1 MSALITLLLL
11 GLAIACFIGG
21 WLAPELVALLAAGLL
36 MATGVLTPN
45 EALAGFGS
53 PALITL
59 VGLFVLSNGL
69 LHSGALDRLREL
81 LASPRIRNPS
91 QLMVVFGF
99 VVAPISG
106 FIPNTPIVAILLP
119 VVQGWC
125 QRRGISPSWVLTPP
139 SDANLIGGTITL
151 ISTST
156 T

>member
-1 MSALITLLLL
+1 MSALVTLLLL
-11 GLAIACFIGG
+11 ALAIACFIGS

-36 MATGVLTPN
+36 MATGVLTLN

-53 PALITL
+53 PALITP

-91 QLMVVFGF
+91 QLMLVFGF
-99 VVAPISG
+99 VVSPISG

-119 VVQGWC
+119 VVHGWC
-125 QRRGISPSWVLTPP
+125 QRRGNSPSRVLMPLSFAT
-139 SDANLIGGTITL
+139 LIGA
-151 ISTST
+151 
-156 T
+156 

>member
-1 MSALITLLLL
+1 MSALVTLLLL

-53 PALITL
+53 SALITL
-59 VGLFVLSNGL
+59 VGLFLLSNGL

-91 QLMVVFGF
+91 Q
-99 VVAPISG
+99 
-106 FIPNTPIVAILLP
+106 
-119 VVQGWC
+119 
-125 QRRGISPSWVLTPP
+125 
-139 SDANLIGGTITL
+139 
-151 ISTST
+151 
-156 T
+156 